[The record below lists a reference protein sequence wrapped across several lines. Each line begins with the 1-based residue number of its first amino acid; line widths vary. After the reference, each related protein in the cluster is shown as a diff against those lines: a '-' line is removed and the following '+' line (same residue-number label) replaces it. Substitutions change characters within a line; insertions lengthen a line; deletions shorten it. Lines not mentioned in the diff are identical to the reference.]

1 VRGRASR
8 LAAGTG
14 LATVLVAGALAVGSA
29 AVGLVAVGSVVAPA
43 GPAGATTS
51 GLDHAECAA
60 NRAVG
65 PITYVSPFGFDAS
78 GGIIDVFAAQKLGFF
93 RQMCLTVTVDAAA
106 QDGDELVSA
115 GRAQVT
121 NIGGAAT
128 LLEVVANGSNL
139 VGVAT
144 LADTTDEAVV
154 TPKSVTSLRGLEGQT
169 LGYHTAVGVAV
180 QAMMAK
186 AGVDVT
192 KVDLVSTTNYTPDQ
206 VVNGTVDGLQVYQ
219 SNEPLTLRSQG
230 KSFNEFTPA
239 EFGVKG
245 TYNVQAF
252 NGTFLR
258 EHRQAAADWMR
269 ADLHAVDYCIAH
281 VTRCVAIEHAV
292 AAADHATTAF
302 PVAHEEQV
310 WTFESHLI
318 SGHTLAG
325 RGIGVQTT
333 AEWAPE
339 AAQLAS
345 FGVVKDVPPLAKAED
360 TTLTAGLYRGK
371 TLIWP

>member
-1 VRGRASR
+1 VRGRLSG

-14 LATVLVAGALAVGSA
+14 LAMVLVAGT
-29 AVGLVAVGSVVAPA
+29 VAVGPVGASAPA
-43 GPAGATTS
+43 AGAATTAIS
-51 GLDHAECAA
+51 HAECEA

-154 TPKSVTSLRGLEGQT
+154 TPKSVTSLPGLEGQT

-180 QAMMAK
+180 RAMLAK

-206 VVNGTVDGLQVYQ
+206 AVNGTVDGLQVYQ

-258 EHRQAAADWMR
+258 EHRRAAVDWMR

-281 VTRCVAIEHAV
+281 VTRCVGIEHAV

-302 PVAHEEQV
+302 PLAHEEQV

-318 SGHTLAG
+318 AHHTLPG

-333 AEWAPE
+333 AEWTPE
-339 AAQLAS
+339 AAQLRS
-345 FGVVKDVPPLAKAED
+345 FGVVKDMPALSQAED
-360 TTLTAGLYRGK
+360 TALVAGLYRGK

>member
-1 VRGRASR
+1 MRGRLSG

-14 LATVLVAGALAVGSA
+14 LAMVLVAGT
-29 AVGLVAVGSVVAPA
+29 VAVGPVGASVPA
-43 GPAGATTS
+43 VDAATTAIS
-51 GLDHAECAA
+51 HAECEA

-65 PITYVSPFGFDAS
+65 PITYVSPFGFDVS

-219 SNEPLTLRSQG
+219 SNEPLHA
-230 KSFNEFTPA
+230 P
-239 EFGVKG
+239 FGGQV
-245 TYNVQAF
+245 VQRVHA
-252 NGTFLR
+252 GRVRR
-258 EHRQAAADWMR
+258 EGDVQRPGVQRHVPER
-269 ADLHAVDYCIAH
+269 A
-281 VTRCVAIEHAV
+281 
-292 AAADHATTAF
+292 
-302 PVAHEEQV
+302 P
-310 WTFESHLI
+310 
-318 SGHTLAG
+318 AG
-325 RGIGVQTT
+325 RGRLDAGGPPRGRLLHRPRHPVRRHRARGGRGGPRVQ
-333 AEWAPE
+333 PR
-339 AAQLAS
+339 S
-345 FGVVKDVPPLAKAED
+345 
-360 TTLTAGLYRGK
+360 R
-371 TLIWP
+371 WPTRNRCGRSRAI

>member
-1 VRGRASR
+1 MRGRASR
-8 LAAGTG
+8 LAAGAG
-14 LATVLVAGALAVGSA
+14 LATALVAGTLAAGPV

-51 GLDHAECAA
+51 GLGHAECAA

-78 GGIIDVFAAQKLGFF
+78 GGIVDVFAAQKLGFF
-93 RQMCLTVTVDAAA
+93 RRMCLTVTVDAAA

-269 ADLHAVDYCIAH
+269 ADLHAVDY
-281 VTRCVAIEHAV
+281 
-292 AAADHATTAF
+292 
-302 PVAHEEQV
+302 
-310 WTFESHLI
+310 
-318 SGHTLAG
+318 
-325 RGIGVQTT
+325 
-333 AEWAPE
+333 
-339 AAQLAS
+339 
-345 FGVVKDVPPLAKAED
+345 
-360 TTLTAGLYRGK
+360 
-371 TLIWP
+371 